1 MSDEIDQEQP
11 GQGVRRDRKN
21 VNVYN
26 PTQEERAAHAK
37 THKVLVKG
45 IRERW
50 SKVAQFVDRK
60 FSADSKPLMIDKK
73 R

>member
-1 MSDEIDQEQP
+1 MSDDIEKEQP
-11 GQGVRRDRKN
+11 GQGVRRDRRN
-21 VNVYN
+21 VNIYN
-26 PTQEERAAHAK
+26 PTAAEKAEHAK
-37 THKVLVKG
+37 THKILLKG
-45 IRERW
+45 IQQRW

>member
-1 MSDEIDQEQP
+1 MSEEIEKEQES
-11 GQGVRRDRKN
+11 QGVRRNRKN
-21 VNVYN
+21 VNIYN
-26 PTQEERAAHAK
+26 PTPAEKAAHAK

-45 IRERW
+45 ITERW